1 MKIFIA
7 GLLLFLAST
16 VNCGRILF
24 AAPFGSKS
32 HQNSYI
38 PLIKKLAQR
47 GHYITLITNYEVKD
61 LNPLFN
67 VEQIELDLKLD
78 PGMFGDAFKNAIEE
92 ISPFA
97 NAVATAKRLENLPG
111 KVAHELY
118 SDERVLQLMK
128 TGKFDMVMVSHVFG
142 FIEYPLAWHFNATLA
157 IYSPVSETIFRFISI
172 SFPF

>member
-1 MKIFIA
+1 MAWVKD
-7 GLLLFLAST
+7 
-16 VNCGRILF
+16 
-24 AAPFGSKS
+24 
-32 HQNSYI
+32 
-38 PLIKKLAQR
+38 
-47 GHYITLITNYEVKD
+47 YEVKD